1 MPCLSWT
8 SGSLTFTKGVL
19 TGAIPWD
26 LLEQQ
31 YASRNAYKEE
41 VVRLIEFEENAHKA
55 GVDFAQTMDRLAQ
68 LNVAK
73 TSQIKAEAHQ
83 PSAKMIQDELISDA
97 MDTFHN
103 QKPQKKPNHRVPTL
117 TKSLTTKI
125 LPDNVMNSL
134 PELPKEYQQMLPKI
148 IRNDAGKESQGQDG
162 LHREAVHFM
171 RGIMDECTHLKNYD
185 VPFDPALINIVV
197 AEYDAYQPRDQFTA
211 LPDIWPGSSLRYIPG
226 KGHVSSY
233 LFSQHEFRKAIYDTI
248 ETYVEKYMQKSS

>member
-26 LLEQQ
+26 LLEKQ

-41 VVRLIEFEENAHKA
+41 VVRLIEFEESAHKA
-55 GVDFAQTMDRLAQ
+55 GVDFAQTMDRIAQ
-68 LNVAK
+68 LNSSKNLQV
-73 TSQIKAEAHQ
+73 KAEAHP
-83 PSAKMIQDELISDA
+83 PSVRMIQDELVADSLDP
-97 MDTFHN
+97 FKN
-103 QKPQKKPNHRVPTL
+103 QRAQKKPTQYVPTL
-117 TKSLTTKI
+117 YKSITDT
-125 LPDNVMNSL
+125 MTSSL
-134 PELPKEYQQMLPKI
+134 PELPKDYQQMLPKI
-148 IRNDAGKESQGQDG
+148 IRNDVGKESQGQDG

-185 VPFDPALINIVV
+185 MPLDPALINIVV

-211 LPDIWPGSSLRYIPG
+211 LPDIWPGSSIRYIPG
-226 KGHVSSY
+226 RGHVSSY

-248 ETYVEKYMQKSS
+248 ETYVEKYMQKSV